1 MTEQKILEAIVECGY
16 LTEMDDSP
24 YVAFYEDEDG
34 DTRFL
39 DDGSFVIYNIKTNL
53 KASDIQ
59 SVYCSEADTGVP
71 YINITLINGDELLLC
86 AIQKSFW
93 FEADYESFKQE
104 LIEKYGGMEFS
115 FKGNMTEEEVL
126 NKIEECSSIT
136 EMDFM
141 PYVAYVEYEDGDT
154 RFDESGYLIIYDI
167 KTSLRAEDFLAI
179 RYKDNDDFCRDPYVA
194 FYLTENRY
202 LELKCVPGEMGT
214 ADYESFKNEL
224 KEKYNMG

>member
-16 LTEMDDSP
+16 LTEMYYTP
-24 YVAFYEDEDG
+24 EAAFYEDEDG

-59 SVYCSEADTGVP
+59 SVQCREVDRCGP
-71 YINITLINGDELLLC
+71 YIKIKLVNGDELLLC

-104 LIEKYGGMEFS
+104 LIEKYGGIEFS
-115 FKGNMTEEEVL
+115 FDGSMSEEEIL
-126 NKIEECSSIT
+126 NKIEECSSNT
-136 EMDFM
+136 EMDFI
-141 PYVAYVEYEDGDT
+141 PYVAYTEYEDGDT
-154 RFDESGYLIIYDI
+154 YFDENGYLIIYDI

-179 RYKDNDDFCRDPYVA
+179 RYKDNRDPYVA

-202 LELKCVPGEMGT
+202 LELKCVPDEMGT
-214 ADYESFKNEL
+214 ADYDAFKNEL
-224 KEKYNMG
+224 KEKYNMDYTN

>member
-16 LTEMDDSP
+16 LTETNYTP
-24 YVAFYEDEDG
+24 KVAFYEDEDG

-59 SVYCSEADTGVP
+59 SVYCSEDDTDEP
-71 YINITLINGDELLLC
+71 YINITLINGDELVL
-86 AIQKSFW
+86 QNFW

-104 LIEKYGGMEFS
+104 LIEKYGGIEFS
-115 FKGNMTEEEVL
+115 FDGSMSEEEIL

-136 EMDFM
+136 KMYFI
-141 PYVAYVEYEDGDT
+141 PNVAYTEYEDGDT
-154 RFDESGYLIIYDI
+154 RFDENGYLIIYDI

-179 RYKDNDDFCRDPYVA
+179 RYKDNDNFCRNPYVA

-202 LELKCVPGEMGT
+202 LELNCVPDEMGT
-214 ADYESFKNEL
+214 ADYDSFKETL
-224 KEKYNMG
+224 IEKFSIRQA